1 MRTLAPVTSF
11 YSRKVFKIRAGD
23 VKKLIIVSFVSMAK
37 IIPVKNGTKK
47 DVITKKASR
56 LFMEKGFT
64 ATSMRDIAEAI
75 GIEAPSLYN
84 HIGSKNE
91 ILQEICFRIANLFT
105 SHISKVE
112 QSKKPYHTKIELI
125 IRFHI
130 KMMLDDYENVYISD
144 HEWKH
149 LPEPYLSNFKNQRR
163 IYRARLSEIIRQGVV
178 SKEFKKIDPYV
189 TVLTLLS
196 AIGGI
201 ESWQRSKKSVDP
213 VSLEENMVK
222 ILLEGLRNHGIIH
235 EEGNSKTKSTVN

>member
-1 MRTLAPVTSF
+1 
-11 YSRKVFKIRAGD
+11 
-23 VKKLIIVSFVSMAK
+23 MAK
-37 IIPVKNGTKK
+37 IIPVKNGTRK

-56 LFMEKGFT
+56 LFREKGFT

-91 ILQEICFRIANLFT
+91 LLQEICFRVANLFT
-105 SHISKVE
+105 THITMVE
-112 QSKKPYHTKIELI
+112 QSNRKYQVKIELI

-130 KMMLDDYENVYISD
+130 KMMFNDYENVYISE
-144 HEWKH
+144 HEWRH

-163 IYRARLSEIIRQGVV
+163 TYRARLSEIIRQGINN
-178 SKEFKKIDPYV
+178 KEFKKIDPYV

-201 ESWQRSKKSVDP
+201 ESWQRSKKSVDATA
-213 VSLEENMVK
+213 LEENMVK
-222 ILLEGLRNHGIIH
+222 LLLEGLKNHAYP
-235 EEGNSKTKSTVN
+235 NSEIQKSKPTNN

>member
-1 MRTLAPVTSF
+1 MPL
-11 YSRKVFKIRAGD
+11 
-23 VKKLIIVSFVSMAK
+23 KKLIIVSFVNMAK
-37 IIPVKNGTKK
+37 IIPVKNGTKR

-56 LFMEKGFT
+56 LFREKGFT

-105 SHISKVE
+105 AHISMVE
-112 QSKKPYHTKIELI
+112 QSNNPYYIKIELI

-130 KMMLDDYENVYISD
+130 KMMIEDHENVYISD

-163 IYRARLSEIIRQGVV
+163 IYRSRLSEIIRQGIA

-189 TVLTLLS
+189 TVLTVLS

-213 VSLEENMVK
+213 VSLEENMVR
-222 ILLEGLRNHGIIH
+222 ILLEGLKNHQDIK
-235 EEGNSKTKSTVN
+235 EEGFPKTKSTIK

>member
-1 MRTLAPVTSF
+1 
-11 YSRKVFKIRAGD
+11 
-23 VKKLIIVSFVSMAK
+23 MAK
-37 IIPVKNGTKK
+37 IIPVKNGTRK

-56 LFMEKGFT
+56 LFREKGFT

-91 ILQEICFRIANLFT
+91 LLQEICFRIANLFT
-105 SHISKVE
+105 THITMVE
-112 QSKKPYHTKIELI
+112 QSSRRYQVKIELI

-130 KMMLDDYENVYISD
+130 KMMLNEAENVYISD
-144 HEWKH
+144 HEWRH

-163 IYRARLSEIIRQGVV
+163 TYRARLSEIIRQGI
-178 SKEFKKIDPYV
+178 SNKEFKKIDPFV

-201 ESWQRSKKSVDP
+201 ESWQRSKKSVDA
-213 VSLEENMVK
+213 STLEENMVK
-222 ILLEGLRNHGIIH
+222 LLLEGLKNHAYPVSEIQK
-235 EEGNSKTKSTVN
+235 SKPTNN

>member
-1 MRTLAPVTSF
+1 
-11 YSRKVFKIRAGD
+11 
-23 VKKLIIVSFVSMAK
+23 MAK

-47 DVITKKASR
+47 DVISKKASR
-56 LFMEKGFT
+56 LFREKGFA
-64 ATSMRDIAEAI
+64 ATSMRDIAEAV

-84 HIGSKNE
+84 HIGSKKE

-105 SHISKVE
+105 SHITSVE
-112 QSKKPYHTKIELI
+112 QSTDRYAVKIELI

-130 KMMLDDYENVYISD
+130 FMMLTDFENVYISD

-149 LPEPYLSNFKNQRR
+149 LAEPYLSNFKNQRR
-163 IYRARLSEIIRQGVV
+163 SYRSRLSEIIRQGMI

-201 ESWQRSKKSVDP
+201 EGWHRSNKTVDAR
-213 VSLEENMVK
+213 VLEENMVTL
-222 ILLEGLRNHGIIH
+222 LLEGLKISLTEKKQKN
-235 EEGNSKTKSTVN
+235 